1 MSIQVLEDFIADDI
15 VDKIES
21 TICDKEF
28 PWYWMPSTRYGHT
41 NPNHS
46 SEDFQFTHTM
56 YLEGKITSDYFFL
69 AREVLYAYQQY
80 TGNTVKDVIKLKA
93 NLLTK
98 QELSDRGLEESIH
111 IDLYKSEK
119 NYMSMVYYITDSDG
133 DTLIYNDDNKV
144 IAQKSPIKGTAI
156 CFPSYMLHRA
166 TPPTNYKRRLVL
178 NILFEI

>member
-1 MSIQVLEDFIADDI
+1 MSVQVLENFIDADMA
-15 VDKIES
+15 DKIES

-41 NPNHS
+41 NPDNT

-56 YLEGKITSDYFFL
+56 YLNGGITSEYFVL
-69 AREVLYAYQQY
+69 AREVLYAYQQH
-80 TGNTVKDVIKLKA
+80 TGNTVKDLIKLKA

-98 QELSDRGLEESIH
+98 QELSESGLAESIH

-119 NYMSMVYYITDSDG
+119 NYMTIVYYVTDSDG
-133 DTLIYNDDNKV
+133 DTLIYNDENEV
-144 IAQKSPIKGTAI
+144 IAQKSPVKGTAI

-166 TPPTNYKRRLVL
+166 TPPKNHKRRLVL